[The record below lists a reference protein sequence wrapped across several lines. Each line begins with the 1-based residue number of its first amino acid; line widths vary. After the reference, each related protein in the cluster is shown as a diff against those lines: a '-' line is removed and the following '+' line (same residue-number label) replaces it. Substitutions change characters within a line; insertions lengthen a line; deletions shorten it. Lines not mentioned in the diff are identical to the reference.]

1 MNARADGE
9 KKREGRVWRESRR
22 RWRQLQW
29 AAEEA
34 VSVGW
39 ESRAIFLTVSKG
51 VSALVVLGISCR
63 FFIISYEGTL

>member
-1 MNARADGE
+1 MVRG
-9 KKREGRVWRESRR
+9 REGRVWRESRR

-39 ESRAIFLTVSKG
+39 ESRAIFLTLSKG
-51 VSALVVLGISCR
+51 VSAVFRSRVSHAGFYCI
-63 FFIISYEGTL
+63 